1 MSESVFPV
9 TTRGPRLT
17 YIKFGRRSS
26 LETFAV
32 VPGGMKFWRKSE
44 VSDADYRSTAG
55 ALGDKREQSQT
66 RHAKRMRRNRAGW
79 HTRPTPQME
88 TCDIPPM
95 RGDFKLVTVENPN
108 SEGPRVI
115 VAHCTGEF
123 CVASPGVA
131 RMELHEW
138 IGVQSKGRMR
148 CRICASKLKSA
159 IHRAVSARSRGKI
172 TVQA

>member
-1 MSESVFPV
+1 MTTDTVYPV

-17 YIKFGRRSS
+17 YVRSARSS
-26 LETFAV
+26 IKTFAV
-32 VPGGMKFWRKSE
+32 VSGGMRHWRE
-44 VSDADYRSTAG
+44 PEYRATSG
-55 ALGDKREQSQT
+55 NLGDKREQSQT

-79 HTRPTPQME
+79 HTRPTPRME
-88 TCDIPPM
+88 TCDIPTM

-108 SEGPRVI
+108 GEGPRVI